1 MQLERST
8 LTAIRLPYPRPIHWK
23 DSVEDGCELML
34 LRLFT
39 DDGLEGV
46 AEGAIKPTWTGTTR
60 RALVAVLEDMLLPA
74 LKGVD
79 LSDVRA
85 VRQCLAPFPEN
96 RLAKGLIDSACWDLR
111 AQAQRMP
118 LWQLWKGTPEVPVSW
133 TVTRA
138 LPLAM
143 AREAAEMVE
152 RYGFRTLKIKGGQGF
167 DTDAKALDEIRTA
180 VGADVSFYVDANT
193 AYTSE
198 QTAAYVTLIADK
210 GATHAEDPCDL
221 RPNRWFEETQR
232 AMPIPFVVDGRCLSL
247 EDAELFLER
256 GARFIGLKAA
266 RVGAS
271 IALDIAHAADAAGCA
286 VNVGLHA
293 ESALGA
299 FASLNVAAAFPR
311 HAGSLPAESTF
322 FLAYADQITTR
333 SPEISQGVVRLDD
346 LVGLASIVDWRRVER
361 YRI

>member
-1 MQLERST
+1 
-8 LTAIRLPYPRPIHWK
+8 
-23 DSVEDGCELML
+23 
-34 LRLFT
+34 
-39 DDGLEGV
+39 
-46 AEGAIKPTWTGTTR
+46 
-60 RALVAVLEDMLLPA
+60 
-74 LKGVD
+74 
-79 LSDVRA
+79 
-85 VRQCLAPFPEN
+85 
-96 RLAKGLIDSACWDLR
+96 
-111 AQAQRMP
+111 MP

-167 DTDAKALDEIRTA
+167 DTDAKALDEIRAA
-180 VGADVSFYVDANT
+180 VGADVSFYVDANV
-193 AYTSE
+193 AYTPE
-198 QTAAYVTLIADK
+198 QTAAYVALLADK

-232 AMPIPFVVDGRCLSL
+232 AIPIPFVVDGRCLSL

-256 GARFIGLKAA
+256 GALFIGLKAA

-271 IALDIAHAADAAGCA
+271 IALDIARAADAAGCA

-311 HAGSLPAESTF
+311 RAGSLPAESTF

-333 SPEISQGVVRLDD
+333 SPEISHGVVRLDD
-346 LVGLASIVDWRRVER
+346 TVGLSTLVDGRRVER

>member
-23 DSVEDGCELML
+23 DTVEEGCELML

-85 VRQCLAPFPEN
+85 VRQRLAPFPEN

-111 AQAQRMP
+111 AQAQRVP
-118 LWQLWKGTPEVPVSW
+118 LWQLWKGTPDVPVSW

-138 LPLAM
+138 LPLEM
-143 AREAAEMVE
+143 AQEAASMVE

-180 VGADVSFYVDANT
+180 VGAEVSFYVDANT
-193 AYTSE
+193 AYTPE
-198 QTAAYVTLIADK
+198 QTAAYVALLADK

-232 AMPIPFVVDGRCLSL
+232 ALPIPFVVDGRCLSL

-271 IALDIAHAADAAGCA
+271 IALDIAHAANAAGCA

-333 SPEISQGVVRLDD
+333 SPEISHGLVRLDD
-346 LVGLASIVDWRRVER
+346 TVGLSTLVDWRRVER

>member
-1 MQLERST
+1 MKLERST
-8 LTAIRLPYPRPIHWK
+8 LTAIRLPYPQPIHWK
-23 DSVEDGCELML
+23 DTVEEGCELLL

-39 DDGLEGV
+39 DDGVEGV

-74 LKGVD
+74 LKGVE

-85 VRQCLAPFPEN
+85 VRRCLAPFPEN

-111 AQAQRMP
+111 AQAKHMP
-118 LWQLWKGTPEVPVSW
+118 LWQLWNGTPEVPVSW

-138 LPLAM
+138 SPLEM
-143 AREAAEMVE
+143 AREAATMVE
-152 RYGFRTLKIKGGQGF
+152 RHGFRTLKIKGGQGF
-167 DTDAKALDEIRTA
+167 ATDGRVLDEIRSA
-180 VGADVSFYVDANT
+180 VDTGASFYVDANA
-193 AYTSE
+193 AYAPE
-198 QTAAYVTLIADK
+198 QTAAYVTRLADK

-221 RPNRWFEETQR
+221 RPNRWFAQTQH

-256 GARFIGLKAA
+256 GARCIGVKAA

-311 HAGSLPAESTF
+311 CAGSLPAESTF

-333 SPEISQGVVRLDD
+333 SPEIGQGVVRLDD
-346 LVGLASIVDWRRVER
+346 HVGFAPLVDWCRVER

>member
-1 MQLERST
+1 MQLKRST

-23 DSVEDGCELML
+23 DTVEEGCELML

-60 RALVAVLEDMLLPA
+60 KALVAVLEDMLLPA
-74 LKGVD
+74 LTGVD

-85 VRQCLAPFPEN
+85 VRQRLAPFPEN

-138 LPLAM
+138 PPLEM
-143 AREAAEMVE
+143 AREAAAMVE
-152 RYGFRTLKIKGGQGF
+152 RHGFRTLKIKGGQGF
-167 DTDAKALDEIRTA
+167 DIDAKALDEIRTA
-180 VGADVSFYVDANT
+180 VGADVSFYVDANC
-193 AYTSE
+193 AYTPE

-232 AMPIPFVVDGRCLSL
+232 AMPIPFVVDGRCLSI

-271 IALDIAHAADAAGCA
+271 IALDIAHAADTAGCA

-311 HAGSLPAESTF
+311 
-322 FLAYADQITTR
+322 
-333 SPEISQGVVRLDD
+333 
-346 LVGLASIVDWRRVER
+346 
-361 YRI
+361 